1 MRYRAQQKGLEL
13 VCTLSETIPP
23 TLVGDPGRLHQV
35 LVNLVGNAI
44 KFTNEGK
51 VGVQVNGDSREAEEI
66 YLHFTVQDT
75 GVGISPEMQEAI
87 FAPFTQGDNSTA
99 RKFGGTGLGLA
110 ITRRLVEMMDG
121 KIWTERDAAGPG
133 TIFHFTARVGVGQAP
148 VAGKKTHPGGPEAVA
163 PAVAATPPLR
173 VLLAED
179 NPVNQVLAVRLLEK
193 QHHKVTV
200 ARTGAEAVAAVK
212 QGGFDLVLMD
222 VQMPEMDGL
231 EATGI
236 IREWEGTAGGH
247 LPIVAVTAHAIKGD
261 EERCLRAGTD
271 AYISK
276 PINPKQLFEV
286 ISRLSATERS
296 GPAKDA
302 ADCIMAG

>member
-1 MRYRAQQKGLEL
+1 
-13 VCTLSETIPP
+13 
-23 TLVGDPGRLHQV
+23 
-35 LVNLVGNAI
+35 
-44 KFTNEGK
+44 
-51 VGVQVNGDSREAEEI
+51 
-66 YLHFTVQDT
+66 
-75 GVGISPEMQEAI
+75 
-87 FAPFTQGDNSTA
+87 
-99 RKFGGTGLGLA
+99 
-110 ITRRLVEMMDG
+110 
-121 KIWTERDAAGPG
+121 
-133 TIFHFTARVGVGQAP
+133 
-148 VAGKKTHPGGPEAVA
+148 
-163 PAVAATPPLR
+163 VAATPPLR